1 MQSDGNSFCG
11 DVVSDSFIK
20 ASRDEDNILKQIYEG
35 KYARIIILV
44 ILILYN
50 IIRKCIHYRSTKPQ
64 FYEFLVVICYI
75 S

>member
-1 MQSDGNSFCG
+1 MQSDGNSFYG
-11 DVVSDSFIK
+11 DVISDSFNK
-20 ASRDEDNILKQIYEG
+20 TSPDEDNISKQIYEG
-35 KYARIIILV
+35 KYVRIIILM

-50 IIRKCIHYRSTKPQ
+50 IIRKCIHYSSTKTK